1 MTAKTIIYRERL
13 GDVLRCLPAAK
24 FLADKGH
31 EVFIDCYEQYAGVF
45 DMVSYCQRGNKGD
58 QIDLQIWPNRY
69 DAFMKS
75 RKPWHDFVYDHP
87 EIKDAEKTNIVL
99 DKLDEKPAKGL
110 PETYNLVAPF
120 GISQSDYRNP
130 LLIIKDARQQ
140 LGKDN
145 FYVLTPPDIKIQGL
159 DTYTAP
165 SVAEMAKAIR
175 GAENFWGINSS
186 PMILASAV
194 RQGKETM
201 LFPERN
207 EFAVQNVWDFDGLI
221 KAD

>member
-45 DMVSYCQRGNKGD
+45 EMVSYCKRGNKGD
-58 QIDLQIWPNRY
+58 QIDLEIWPTRY
-69 DAFMKS
+69 EAFMASKI
-75 RKPWHDFVYDHP
+75 PWHDFVYSHP
-87 EIKDAEKTNIVL
+87 EIKDADKTNIVL
-99 DKLDEKPAKGL
+99 DLLDDKPAKGL
-110 PETYNLVAPF
+110 PEKYNLVAPF
-120 GISQSDYRNP
+120 GISQSDRRDP
-130 LLIIKDARQQ
+130 FTLIKDARQQ

-145 FYVLTPPDIKIQGL
+145 FYVLTTADIRIAGL
-159 DTYTAP
+159 DTYTAS

-186 PMILASAV
+186 PMILASSV
-194 RQGKETM
+194 RREKETM
-201 LFPERN
+201 FFPERN
-207 EFAVQNVWDFDGLI
+207 QFAIQNVWDFKGMIRGD
-221 KAD
+221 